1 MKDFR
6 YLFNQLVIGIILFTT
21 SLFAQVEN
29 IAGGF
34 SFVEGPVW
42 KDGLGLLFSDIP
54 ANRVYLWSPDS
65 GVSTYLNPSG
75 NSNGLTFDSQ
85 GRLLLA
91 QTGLRRIA
99 LLEPDGTQISL
110 ADTFNGKKLN
120 SPNDLAVKSDGSI
133 FFTDPP
139 FNIPAGQ
146 QQELSFSGIYR
157 ISPYGELQL
166 LDSTLNLPNGICF
179 SPDETKLYVNNSQAR
194 IIYVWDVID
203 DSTIANKRE
212 FARINPNGYAD
223 GMKVDMNGNLF
234 CTAPLGVWVFS
245 PEGIVLD
252 TILVPGQTSNCNW
265 GDEDKRTLYIT
276 AGNNVYRYRL
286 PATGVEN
293 EGVLPEGFK
302 LYQNYPNPFNPE
314 TKIKFTLPDVGT
326 RHAVSLRIYDILG
339 REVITLINEERN
351 AGEYEVEFSTKG
363 GSAFGGNTLELSSGI
378 YFYQL
383 QVRNPQLGLGYILEK
398 TMKMQLIK

>member
-1 MKDFR
+1 MKNVR
-6 YLFNQLVIGIILFTT
+6 YLFILILTVISLHTQ

-29 IAGGF
+29 VAGGF
-34 SFVEGPVW
+34 NFVEGPVW
-42 KDGLGLLFSDIP
+42 KDGIGLLYSDIP

-65 GVSTYLNPSG
+65 GVSVYLNPSA

-91 QTGLRRIA
+91 QTGSRRIA
-99 LLEPDGTQISL
+99 RLETDGSQTSL

-120 SPNDLAVKSDGSI
+120 SPNDLTVKSDGSI

-157 ISPYGELQL
+157 ISPFGELQL
-166 LDSTLNLPNGICF
+166 LDNTLNLPNGICF

-212 FARINPNGYAD
+212 FARINPTGYAD
-223 GMKVDMNGNLF
+223 GMKTDSSGNIF
-234 CTAPLGVWVFS
+234 CTGPLGVWVFS
-245 PEGIVLD
+245 PDGTVLD

-265 GDEDKRTLYIT
+265 GDEDRKTLYIT
-276 AGNNVYRYRL
+276 AGNSVYRYRL
-286 PATGVEN
+286 VATDVEN
-293 EGVLPEGFK
+293 DQGVLPEGFE
-302 LYQNYPNPFNPE
+302 LYQNYPNPFNP
-314 TKIKFTLPDVGT
+314 TTTLSFVIGYLSF
-326 RHAVSLRIYDILG
+326 VSLKVFDVLG
-339 REVITLINEERN
+339 KEIATLVNEERD
-351 AGEYEVEFSTKG
+351 AGEYEVEFGRNSDLT
-363 GSAFGGNTLELSSGI
+363 SVPSGV

-383 QVRNPQLGLGYILEK
+383 QTSNPKSNSREVTK
-398 TMKMQLIK
+398 TMKMVLVK

>member
-1 MKDFR
+1 MKNLR
-6 YLFNQLVIGIILFTT
+6 NLLSLLIIGIILFTT
-21 SLFAQVEN
+21 TIFSQVEN

-65 GVSTYLNPSG
+65 GLSTYLNPSG
-75 NSNGLTFDSQ
+75 NSNGLTYDLQ

-99 LLEPDGTQISL
+99 RLELDGTQTSL
-110 ADTFNGKKLN
+110 ADTFSGKKLN
-120 SPNDLAVKSDGSI
+120 SPNDLAVKSDGSV

-179 SPDETKLYVNNSQAR
+179 SPDETKLYVNNSQVR

-203 DSTIANKRE
+203 DTTIANKRE
-212 FARINPNGYAD
+212 FARINPVGYAD
-223 GMKVDMNGNLF
+223 GMKVDPDGNLY
-234 CTAPLGVWVFS
+234 CTGPLGVWVFS

-252 TILVPGQTSNCNW
+252 TILVASPSNCNW
-265 GDEDKRTLYIT
+265 GDEDRRTLYTT

-286 PATGVEN
+286 PATGVED
-293 EGVLPEGFK
+293 EGTLPKGFE

-314 TKIKFTLPDVGT
+314 TKIKFTLPNAGI

-339 REVITLINEERN
+339 REVATLINEERN
-351 AGEYEVEFSTKG
+351 AGEYEVQFSAKG
-363 GSAFGGNTLELSSGI
+363 GFTFGRNTSELSSGI

-383 QVRNPQLGLGYILEK
+383 LVRTPRAGLEQVLEK